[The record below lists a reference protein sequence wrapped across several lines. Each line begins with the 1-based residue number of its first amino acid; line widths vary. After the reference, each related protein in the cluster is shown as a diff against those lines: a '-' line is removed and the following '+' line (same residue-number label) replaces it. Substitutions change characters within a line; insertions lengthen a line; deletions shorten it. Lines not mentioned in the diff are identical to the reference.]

1 MRLDKEFNRARAPRR
16 TQVYVERRPQPSSAG
31 GGLPPFNWPAALS
44 WTRSS
49 PRRRLPTG
57 DRLGVEPRERR
68 SARAAS
74 ARPMCGVGLSRCAG
88 LQPTA
93 SAPRWRPRPLATH
106 FRATCSPRIGWP
118 DSVPRHIPA
127 PRIMASLASDPLHL
141 LEALPAH
148 LCNGDAHRRA
158 QHRPEAEIF
167 RPGFIFPA
175 LAHYAMN
182 IGAFLIEDW
191 ATALCHPEFLRRMR
205 STALASIR
213 LAWSNCPEKT
223 L

>member
-1 MRLDKEFNRARAPRR
+1 MWGWVVALRWI
-16 TQVYVERRPQPSSAG
+16 SAH
-31 GGLPPFNWPAALS
+31 GLGAALAA
-44 WTRSS
+44 
-49 PRRRLPTG
+49 PATG
-57 DRLGVEPRERR
+57 NPLSRDVLAPNRMAGL
-68 SARAAS
+68 RAALHT
-74 ARPMCGVGLSRCAG
+74 RPAHNGY
-88 LQPTA
+88 P
-93 SAPRWRPRPLATH
+93 
-106 FRATCSPRIGWP
+106 FRLT
-118 DSVPRHIPA
+118 
-127 PRIMASLASDPLHL
+127 LLHL

-148 LCNGDAHRRA
+148 LWNGDAHRRA

>member
-1 MRLDKEFNRARAPRR
+1 MRHHAARQRVNRARAPRR
-16 TQVYVERRPQPSSAG
+16 TQVYVERRAQPSSAG

-106 FRATCSPRIGWP
+106 FRATCSPRIRMAGL
-118 DSVPRHIPA
+118 RAA
-127 PRIMASLASDPLHL
+127 PHTR
-141 LEALPAH
+141 PAH
-148 LCNGDAHRRA
+148 NGYPLRLTLCISS
-158 QHRPEAEIF
+158 RPS
-167 RPGFIFPA
+167 RPSLQWGCPST
-175 LAHYAMN
+175 
-182 IGAFLIEDW
+182 GA
-191 ATALCHPEFLRRMR
+191 ASTR
-205 STALASIR
+205 S
-213 LAWSNCPEKT
+213 
-223 L
+223 

>member
-1 MRLDKEFNRARAPRR
+1 MRHHAARQRVNRARAPRR

-118 DSVPRHIPA
+118 ELRAA
-127 PRIMASLASDPLHL
+127 PHTR
-141 LEALPAH
+141 PAH
-148 LCNGDAHRRA
+148 NGYPLRLTLCISSRLF
-158 QHRPEAEIF
+158 PPIF
-167 RPGFIFPA
+167 
-175 LAHYAMN
+175 AMGMP
-182 IGAFLIEDW
+182 IDG
-191 ATALCHPEFLRRMR
+191 R
-205 STALASIR
+205 SIDPKLKFSGQASFSQP
-213 LAWSNCPEKT
+213 LLTTP
-223 L
+223 